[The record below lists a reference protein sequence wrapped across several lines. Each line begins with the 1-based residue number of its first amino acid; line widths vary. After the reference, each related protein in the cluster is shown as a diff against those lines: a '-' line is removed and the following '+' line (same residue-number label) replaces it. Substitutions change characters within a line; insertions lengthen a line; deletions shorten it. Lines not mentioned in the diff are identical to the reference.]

1 MLFGFGGVQWGRRR
15 RASFLPGAVL
25 PVFVGQ
31 ILQQH
36 QLCRCLS
43 GEQEGPGVCVP
54 EPAIEKLSVFV
65 SLCRGHQKMI
75 PLRPHGLFPVEH
87 QLRPDA
93 LSFVGIQHQ
102 NQREEGLQIAEVGIA
117 CEAGALSVQLCEV
130 DLAILYLLSDRLT
143 DQERILFVEEIEV
156 LGGCGSN
163 QEMGG
168 HARSVP
174 CSLARA
180 KKNFWGDRVE
190 LI

>member
-1 MLFGFGGVQWGRRR
+1 
-15 RASFLPGAVL
+15 
-25 PVFVGQ
+25 
-31 ILQQH
+31 
-36 QLCRCLS
+36 
-43 GEQEGPGVCVP
+43 
-54 EPAIEKLSVFV
+54 
-65 SLCRGHQKMI
+65 MI

-180 KKNFWGDRVE
+180 KKNFWGDRTSPVF
-190 LI
+190 